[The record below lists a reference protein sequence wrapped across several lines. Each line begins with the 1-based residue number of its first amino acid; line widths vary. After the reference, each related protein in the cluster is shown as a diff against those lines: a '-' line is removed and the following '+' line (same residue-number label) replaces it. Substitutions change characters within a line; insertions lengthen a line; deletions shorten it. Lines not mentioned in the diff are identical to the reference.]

1 MKFKKAILIL
11 LVLVSMLCPVFVLA
25 GGLNEKEEPK
35 YFFEN
40 VIKTDNE
47 FNENKK
53 KEITPNDP
61 HYNWKLGRF
70 QVSGFTSRTEEG
82 GEPVFLK
89 TLGDKITLS
98 FELSANI
105 DDLKGDGI
113 YSISEDKNGLDRNFQ
128 TEKTNLERGA
138 LFVRHT
144 DWQNSAGKVQTY
156 TNYLTGKVV
165 GANTE
170 IQMLEEGDYE
180 VALDY
185 EIKKNNSFLIVPLP
199 ASYTNYR
206 LLAKFKVRNGECM
219 VYLFDVKTKTE
230 LNNNSITEN
239 GFYIDLAKSRY
250 LDVTVK
256 RKIYIEDEETIS
268 EDTRFN
274 RVVKDGNEYT
284 EEGIYTIVVKNRY
297 TGETEEKNIC
307 VGNNKIL
314 KANFTQGISVKE
326 YKERMSNQNNNLSS
340 ISFAN
345 DKNLNNGVNNM
356 NSRIIIVFSLLVVLS
371 LFVAIRA
378 KNKNNKKQEVKKA
391 EEVDVQDPEEVGFEN
406 IEEDNPAEDPE
417 EKGLGSIEND
427 EKKGGE

>member
-1 MKFKKAILIL
+1 MKL
-11 LVLVSMLCPVFVLA
+11 LLTM
-25 GGLNEKEEPK
+25 
-35 YFFEN
+35 
-40 VIKTDNE
+40 
-47 FNENKK
+47 
-53 KEITPNDP
+53 
-61 HYNWKLGRF
+61 KL
-70 QVSGFTSRTEEG
+70 
-82 GEPVFLK
+82 
-89 TLGDKITLS
+89 
-98 FELSANI
+98 
-105 DDLKGDGI
+105 
-113 YSISEDKNGLDRNFQ
+113 
-128 TEKTNLERGA
+128 
-138 LFVRHT
+138 
-144 DWQNSAGKVQTY
+144 
-156 TNYLTGKVV
+156 
-165 GANTE
+165 
-170 IQMLEEGDYE
+170 
-180 VALDY
+180 
-185 EIKKNNSFLIVPLP
+185 KKNNSFLIVPLP

-206 LLAKFKVRNGECM
+206 LLAKFKIRNGECM
-219 VYLFDVKTKTE
+219 VYPFDVKTKTE

-326 YKERMSNQNNNLSS
+326 YKERMSNQNNNLSP

-371 LFVAIRA
+371 LFVAIHV
-378 KNKNNKKQEVKKA
+378 KNKNIKKQEIKKA
-391 EEVDVQDPEEVGFEN
+391 EETDVQDPEEVGLEN
-406 IEEDNPAEDPE
+406 IEEDNPTEDPE